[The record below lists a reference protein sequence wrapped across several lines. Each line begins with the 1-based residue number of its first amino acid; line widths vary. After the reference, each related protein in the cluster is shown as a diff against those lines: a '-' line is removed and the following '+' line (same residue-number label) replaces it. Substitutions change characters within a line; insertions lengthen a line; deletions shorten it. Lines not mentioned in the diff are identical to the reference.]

1 MELSKRVC
9 KKCMQI
15 HVRAYSGKRGKN
27 SFWRDEHGLLWNGK
41 TCGVCNRNRIRG
53 AVEKHR
59 LKKLASKANGFSESN

>member
-9 KKCMQI
+9 KKCLKL
-15 HVRAYSGKRGKN
+15 HVRAYSGRKGKN

-41 TCGVCNRNRIRG
+41 ICGGCNRERIRG

-59 LKKLASKANGFSESN
+59 QKKLAERSGNNQPN